1 MDAVWN
7 YEDIYIV
14 YTEKNCHAG
23 LGRRFFMYDSVVL
36 VLSFDWGQKK
46 KKKKKK
52 RMPGHVQSCCVYITK
67 FQLQF

>member
-14 YTEKNCHAG
+14 YTEKNCPAG

-36 VLSFDWGQKK
+36 VLSFDLGQKK

-52 RMPGHVQSCCVYITK
+52 EKKRKECPGMYRAVVFI
-67 FQLQF
+67 